1 MVESYTPGTD
11 IELVRNPSWVA
22 QTDYRPAYLDS
33 ITIKEGNTDLATASA
48 VALAGSGEIC
58 CDTGQLP
65 PQALAPALGHKS
77 QVALTPA
84 HSTRWIALDTK
95 VAPFN
100 NLNVREAVIAASDRR
115 DLWLADGGQHAGD
128 LANGYVPPGTADFAA
143 AGGLKQ
149 NGGLEFMKSP
159 SGNLELAKKYML
171 EAKRQGAA
179 NISSAGMYTGPEL
192 VAVTDNLLP
201 DTSSALAAQSQFA
214 KLGFALKLV
223 DVPQS
228 GLYSDYCGV
237 PSALQKDNVA
247 VCMNV
252 VSFGGYDDP
261 QSLLAPTFDGNYILA
276 DGNLNFSELND
287 PAINTAMSQAVG
299 LPAGQTRLKAW
310 AKVSQMIAADAPGI
324 PYLWG
329 KNVTVASANV
339 KLVINGYYGAAD
351 LSFTS
356 LS

>member
-1 MVESYTPGTD
+1 MTRTHRRHTGLTSCQPARTWWRATRRAPTSSS
-11 IELVRNPSWVA
+11 VRNPSWVA

-33 ITIKEGNTDLATASA
+33 ITIKEGNTNLATASA

-65 PQALAPALGHKS
+65 AQRWRSARPQEPGGTNPGPLHPL
-77 QVALTPA
+77 
-84 HSTRWIALDTK
+84 IALDTK

-100 NLNVREAVIAASDRR
+100 NLTSAKRSSRRPIATTCGSQTVVRT
-115 DLWLADGGQHAGD
+115 AGY

-261 QSLLAPTFDGNYILA
+261 NRCSRRLLT
-276 DGNLNFSELND
+276 
-287 PAINTAMSQAVG
+287 AITSSRTA
-299 LPAGQTRLKAW
+299 T
-310 AKVSQMIAADAPGI
+310 
-324 PYLWG
+324 
-329 KNVTVASANV
+329 
-339 KLVINGYYGAAD
+339 
-351 LSFTS
+351 
-356 LS
+356 